1 MKSATEIRNNMA
13 HAIGTEGYTR
23 HPLFRG
29 FVSTDG
35 VQQLAND
42 ADCFWLI
49 DAIASYR
56 RIEDF
61 QFWKLFVDVENQSA
75 VLTMQEDSDKPEL
88 VRQEI
93 EYTSFPLQSVEFYV
107 ELGSID
113 GQNPIFVLM
122 LPTER

>member
-1 MKSATEIRNNMA
+1 MKSANEIRNNMA

-23 HPLFRG
+23 HPLNRNL
-29 FVSTDG
+29 VSTDG
-35 VQQLAND
+35 VDQLAKD

-56 RIEDF
+56 RIEEF
-61 QFWKLFVDVENQSA
+61 QFWKLLVDLENQSA
-75 VLTMQEDSDKPEL
+75 VLTMQEDNDKPEL

-93 EYTSFPLQSVEFYV
+93 EYTSFPLDSVEFYV

-113 GQNPIFVLM
+113 GENPIFVLM

>member
-1 MKSATEIRNNMA
+1 MKTATEIRNNMA
-13 HAIGTEGYTR
+13 QAYGSEGFTR
-23 HPLFRG
+23 HPLCRHL
-29 FVSTDG
+29 VSTDG

-42 ADCFWLI
+42 AECFWLI

-56 RIEDF
+56 RLEEF
-61 QFWKLFVDVENQSA
+61 QLWELFVDVENQSA

-93 EYTSFPLQSVEFYV
+93 EYTSFPLQSVKFYV

-113 GQNPIFVLM
+113 GQNPIYVLM